1 MMDRPFTPPAVRPV
15 VINNEEGEKLQEARY
30 TTPVQ
35 YVCAIAYIRR
45 FSPKYCSTGC
55 HAWLSEAMDSL
66 FLGIILGFVAG
77 YMVRALISQVRRRRF
92 EEDYGLNPRSRL
104 RHRP

>member
-1 MMDRPFTPPAVRPV
+1 
-15 VINNEEGEKLQEARY
+15 
-30 TTPVQ
+30 
-35 YVCAIAYIRR
+35 
-45 FSPKYCSTGC
+45 
-55 HAWLSEAMDSL
+55 MDSL